1 MYDVIVVGA
10 GPAGNMAALR
20 MASKGLRVAVLDW
33 RYDIGDKLCTG
44 IVGTECGETFPIP
57 SNLIYRQANSATF
70 FSPGGREYKVASIGN
85 QALVVDRVAY
95 INDIAETAMS
105 AGVSYHL
112 GHRVSG
118 VEMHDTDVQVRVRT
132 STTSTNFSA
141 RMLILSSGFGSPLL
155 RMVGLRDGKDS
166 DFMMGTQTEVEIENV
181 SDTEVYVGNHI
192 APEAFGWVV
201 PLDESRAHVG
211 LMSRRPLNGHL
222 ENFLTLLKSRGK
234 IREEISTPRRWGIPL
249 KPIPRTYADRTLV
262 AGDAAGFA
270 KPTTGGGIYYA
281 MLSGQIAAA
290 ATLRAFEAGDFSAS
304 QLKTYQDDWKEVFG
318 HELRVGYYARML
330 FESMN
335 NSQLERIMELFLSPE
350 VQRDTVLSSDFSFDW
365 HSKTIL
371 KTVRHQD
378 LGPLITS
385 FGSLV
390 APFFARLIRSS
401 IL

>member
-1 MYDVIVVGA
+1 MYDVIIVGA

-20 MASKGLRVAVLDW
+20 LSSKGLRVAVLDW

-44 IVGTECGETFPIP
+44 IVGTECGDTFPIP
-57 SNLIYRQANSATF
+57 SHLIYRQANSATF
-70 FSPGGREYKVASIGN
+70 YSPDGREYNVESRGD

-118 VEMHDTDVQVRVRT
+118 IEMGDTGVQIRVRT
-132 STTSTNFSA
+132 SNNSSNFSA
-141 RMLILSSGFGSPLL
+141 KMIILSSGFGSPLL
-155 RMVGLRDGKDS
+155 RMAGLKDRS
-166 DFMMGTQTEVEIENV
+166 DNNFMTGTQTEVEIDNV
-181 SDTEVYVGNHI
+181 SDTEVYVGDHI

-201 PLDESRAHVG
+201 PLDNSRAHVG
-211 LMSRRPLNGHL
+211 LMSRQPLNGHL
-222 ENFLTLLKSRGK
+222 DNFRALLKSRGK
-234 IREEISTPRRWGIPL
+234 IRDEISTPRRWGIPL

-281 MLSGQIAAA
+281 MLSGQMAAA
-290 ATLRAFEAGDFSAS
+290 ATLRAFETGDFSAS
-304 QLKTYQDDWKEVFG
+304 QLKTYQDDWKKVFG
-318 HELRVGYYARML
+318 HELKIGYYARLL

-335 NSQLERIMELFLSPE
+335 NSQLDRIMEIFLSPQ
-350 VQRDTVLSSDFSFDW
+350 VQQDTVLSPDFSFDW

-371 KTVRHQD
+371 KTVRHHD

-390 APFFARLIRSS
+390 APFFTRLIRST
-401 IL
+401 IH